1 MRTTP
6 KALLT
11 AALMAPLMALDTAA
25 YAAEPQMEDLLSIID
40 KQQQQI
46 EMLQQQ
52 LNDNRASLDALRQ
65 QVENNVAA
73 TEEVNQKAEILA
85 ENIESQPAMAAS
97 ATTLGGYGELHFNM
111 WEDQASDKEKN
122 EVDFHRFVLFLD
134 HEFNDRLRFTSELE
148 IEHALSGDGQPGEV
162 ELEQAYVEYDWADR
176 HSLKAGL
183 FLVPVGILNETH
195 EPPTFYGVERNPVEN
210 RIIPTTWWEAGLSFT
225 GSLADAL
232 RYDFAVHSGL
242 DTTAEDNYAVRAGR
256 QKVAKA
262 GFDSQASTARLR
274 WLGVPGLEVSASVQ
288 YQDDITQESDPLAG
302 GAWLYSTHLAWQYHG
317 FGLRALYARWDL
329 DGEGPA
335 AVGADRQEGWYV
347 EPSWR
352 FNDRW
357 GVFARYNRWDNQAGN
372 GGDSE
377 YAQTDLGVN
386 YWPHPNVVFKFDY
399 QDQDSPAGKT
409 EWDGWNLGVG
419 YMF

>member
-1 MRTTP
+1 MRIILVVV
-6 KALLT
+6 LLAISVSGFT
-11 AALMAPLMALDTAA
+11 
-25 YAAEPQMEDLLSIID
+25 AEPQSEDMRSLIQA
-40 KQQQQI
+40 QQDQI
-46 EMLQQQ
+46 RLLQQQ
-52 LNDNRASLDALRQ
+52 LDATNASLQALRQ
-65 QVENNVAA
+65 QVEANALASEAA
-73 TEEVNQKAEILA
+73 NEKAEILA
-85 ENIESQPAMAAS
+85 DNIESQPAVAEAATS
-97 ATTLGGYGELHFNM
+97 LGGYGELHFNM
-111 WEDQASDKEKN
+111 LEDQTSDAEKN

-134 HEFNDRLRFTSELE
+134 HEFNDRLRFVSELE
-148 IEHALSGDGQPGEV
+148 VEHALSGDGQPGEV
-162 ELEQAYVEYDWADR
+162 ELEQAYVEYDWADK

-183 FLVPVGILNETH
+183 FLVPVGIINETH

-210 RIIPTTWWEAGLSFT
+210 RIIPTTWWEAGIAFT
-225 GSLADAL
+225 GGFADAW
-232 RYDFAVHSGL
+232 RYDFALHSGL
-242 DTTAEDNYAVRAGR
+242 DTSADSNYSIRSGR

-274 WLGVPGLEVSASVQ
+274 WLGLPGLELSASVQ

-302 GAWLYSTHLAWQYHG
+302 SAMLYTGHLSWQYHG

-352 FNDRW
+352 FNEQW
-357 GVFARYNRWDNQAGN
+357 GVFARYNRWDNQAGSEP
-372 GGDSE
+372 DTE

-386 YWPHPNVVFKFDY
+386 YWLHPNVVFKLDY
-399 QDQDSPAGKT
+399 QDQDSPDGKS